1 MKESQ
6 PRELSAEKQP
16 GVMEAVGRRLIEV
29 RRDYPAMLQPDA
41 DAIFVA
47 FLREYSRFGVFSLGP
62 ITISTQ
68 VVEERFARTHRSAAG
83 AGSGTRP
90 SALRFF
96 ELLRAESARA
106 KRKGLDELT
115 WLLTLM
121 RLGEGLPGEV
131 FGELGVSPEQVQ
143 AFAYNPATAAPG
155 VPDLL
160 SPEEAA
166 DYLRVHVQTVRTW
179 IRTGKLK
186 ASRLAGQ
193 RALRIRREDLDAVLE
208 PVDPS
213 DFD

>member
-1 MKESQ
+1 
-6 PRELSAEKQP
+6 
-16 GVMEAVGRRLIEV
+16 
-29 RRDYPAMLQPDA
+29 
-41 DAIFVA
+41 
-47 FLREYSRFGVFSLGP
+47 RFGVFSLGP
-62 ITISTQ
+62 ITISAQ
-68 VVEERFARTHRSAAG
+68 VVEERFAQTHRSSAG
-83 AGSGTRP
+83 AGAGAGYAP

-96 ELLRAESARA
+96 ELLREESASG

-121 RLGEGLPGEV
+121 RLREGLPGEV

-143 AFAYNPATAAPG
+143 AFAYNPATSRPNP
-155 VPDLL
+155 PDLL

-179 IRTGKLK
+179 IRSGKLK

-213 DFD
+213 EFD